1 MKCYNTCLNHYK
13 HLEEQFKTEKCI
25 MDSHFPSYDSYF
37 VIDSSSSGEEEND
50 LDQNPNDSDVVSPLD
65 SDVPAIVD
73 VIVTQFCEENKELI
87 EKQNKLC
94 NDFIE
99 KSFQTCLQNANE
111 IDNMVK
117 NIQKEIDDFKNVL
130 YEPHRP
136 TITVLD
142 PVDIDELEKQK
153 EEAKKTIIK
162 PIINQEEDT
171 TDKDII
177 TLNSTICFTPADLP
191 KEGLLEYPPL
201 RNGQIV
207 YAMKDTLVQP
217 WCKCKIKSVINNDYM
232 HIKFDLEEKL
242 LTTKQVAFSTQN
254 PVRFPVGSRVIA
266 KFSDPY
272 SYSIHDLF
280 YAGVVAEPP
289 KILNKFR

>member
-1 MKCYNTCLNHYK
+1 MKCYITCLNHYK
-13 HLEEQFKTEKCI
+13 NLEKQFKAEKCI
-25 MDSHFPSYDSYF
+25 MDGHFPSYDSYF

-50 LDQNPNDSDVVSPLD
+50 SDQRPNGSKVNSPLD
-65 SDVPAIVD
+65 SDVTAMVD
-73 VIVTQFCEENKELI
+73 VIVAQFCEENKGLI

-94 NDFIE
+94 NDFIDD
-99 KSFQTCLQNANE
+99 SFKTCIQKADE

-117 NIQKEIDDFKNVL
+117 NLQKEIDDLKNLL

-142 PVDIDELEKQK
+142 SVDIDELEKQE

-201 RNGQIV
+201 RNGQVV
-207 YAMKDTLVQP
+207 YAMKETLVKP

-232 HIKFDLEEKL
+232 HIKFDSEEKL

-266 KFSDPY
+266 KFLNPY
-272 SYSIHDLF
+272 STNIHDFF